1 MSTPTPPDHS
11 IDACVRAALEED
23 LGGGDVTAGLIPETA
38 RCRGHVVCKEAAVI
52 CGRPWFDAV
61 FQRIAP
67 GVTIRWWVSEG
78 EAVDAGSRLVTLEGP
93 ARAILSGERTAL
105 NFLQTLSATATLT
118 RHYVEAVAG
127 TGARIL
133 DTRKTLPG
141 LRRAQKYAVTC
152 GGGHNHR
159 MGLYDAVLIKENH
172 ILAAGSIA
180 AAVAAARQQA
190 PGVTV
195 EVETEDLGEV
205 DQALEA
211 GADIIM
217 LDDFDLE
224 GMRQAVARVAG
235 RCPLEASG
243 GVDLEQVRAIALTG
257 VDRISVGALTKH
269 VRAVDLSLRLE

>member
-1 MSTPTPPDHS
+1 MTATIPPDH
-11 IDACVRAALEED
+11 DACIRAALEED
-23 LGGGDVTAGLIPETA
+23 LGSGDITAGLIPETA
-38 RCRGHVVCKEAAVI
+38 RCRGQVVCKEAAVI

-61 FQRIAP
+61 FARLDPAVAIHWA
-67 GVTIRWWVSEG
+67 VAEG
-78 EAVDAGSRLVTLEGP
+78 EAVPPGTRLLQLEGP
-93 ARAILSGERTAL
+93 TRAVLSGERTAL

-118 RHYVEAVAG
+118 RRYVEAVAG

-159 MGLYDAVLIKENH
+159 MGLYDAILIKENH

-180 AAVAAARQQA
+180 AAVAAARQRA

-195 EVETEDLGEV
+195 EVETENLDEV

-217 LDDFDLE
+217 LDDFDLA
-224 GMRQAVARVAG
+224 GMGQAVARVAG

-269 VRAVDLSLRLE
+269 VRAVDLSLRLD